1 MKNRLV
7 NHLLYAVPVKRGSGI
22 EVIEDIVPVYNI
34 EVQIRLDKKP
44 KRVYL
49 APENEDI
56 DFTYNN
62 GVVSYSVPKVYNHTM
77 VVIDY

>member
-1 MKNRLV
+1 M
-7 NHLLYAVPVKRGSGI
+7 
-22 EVIEDIVPVYNI
+22 
-34 EVQIRLDKKP
+34 QIRSDKKP